1 MSDPIIYGCA
11 ITRQFILG
19 DDVVRALDGVDITV
33 QTGEFLGITGSSG
46 SGKST
51 LLYVLSGMD
60 RPSSGEIW
68 VQGKNIAL
76 LDENELASYRRQ
88 DVGFVFQGFNLISS
102 MTAQQN
108 VELPMI
114 FAGVP
119 ARERQ
124 KRAQALLDQVG
135 LAHRFAHKPG
145 QMSGGQQQ
153 RVAIAR
159 ALVNNPPIIFADEP
173 TGNLD
178 SKSGLDVMQVLQGL
192 HAQGRTVLL
201 VSHDAAV
208 IAFASRVM
216 RLKDGKVVEE
226 GEKMKDEG

>member
-1 MSDPIIYGCA
+1 MSDPIIYGRA

-124 KRAQALLDQVG
+124 QRAQALLDQVG

-226 GEKMKDEG
+226 GERMKDEG

>member
-1 MSDPIIYGCA
+1 MSDPIIYGRA

-19 DDVVRALDGVDITV
+19 DDVVRALDSVDITV

-60 RPSSGEIW
+60 RPSSGEMW

>member
-1 MSDPIIYGCA
+1 MSDPIIYGRA

>member
-1 MSDPIIYGCA
+1 MSDPIIYGRA

-60 RPSSGEIW
+60 RPSNGEIW

-119 ARERQ
+119 ARERRQ
-124 KRAQALLDQVG
+124 RAQALLDQVG

-192 HAQGRTVLL
+192 HTQGRTVLL

-208 IAFASRVM
+208 ITFASRVM

-226 GEKMKDEG
+226 GERRKDEG

>member
-1 MSDPIIYGCA
+1 M
-11 ITRQFILG
+11 
-19 DDVVRALDGVDITV
+19 
-33 QTGEFLGITGSSG
+33 
-46 SGKST
+46 
-51 LLYVLSGMD
+51 
-60 RPSSGEIW
+60 
-68 VQGKNIAL
+68 QGKNIAL

>member
-1 MSDPIIYGCA
+1 MSDPIIYGRA

-124 KRAQALLDQVG
+124 QRAQALLDQVG

-201 VSHDAAV
+201 FSHDAAV

-226 GEKMKDEG
+226 GERRKDEG

>member
-1 MSDPIIYGCA
+1 MSDPIIYGRA

-46 SGKST
+46 AGKST

-124 KRAQALLDQVG
+124 QRAQALLDQVG

>member
-1 MSDPIIYGCA
+1 MSDPIIYGRA

-19 DDVVRALDGVDITV
+19 DDIVRALDGVDITV

-124 KRAQALLDQVG
+124 QRAQALLDQVG

-226 GEKMKDEG
+226 GERRKDEG

>member
-1 MSDPIIYGCA
+1 MSDPIIYGRA

-19 DDVVRALDGVDITV
+19 DDIVRALDGVDITV

-226 GEKMKDEG
+226 GERMKDEG

>member
-1 MSDPIIYGCA
+1 MSDPIIYGRA

-124 KRAQALLDQVG
+124 QRAQALLDQVG

>member
-1 MSDPIIYGCA
+1 MSDPIIYGRA

-19 DDVVRALDGVDITV
+19 DDIVRALDGVDITV

>member
-1 MSDPIIYGCA
+1 MSDPIIYGRA

-19 DDVVRALDGVDITV
+19 DDVVRALDSVDITV

>member
-1 MSDPIIYGCA
+1 MSDPIIYGRA

-124 KRAQALLDQVG
+124 QRAQALLDQVG

-178 SKSGLDVMQVLQGL
+178 SKSGLDVMLVLQGL

>member
-1 MSDPIIYGCA
+1 MSDPIIYGRA

-124 KRAQALLDQVG
+124 QRAQALLDQVG

-226 GEKMKDEG
+226 GERRKDEG

>member
-1 MSDPIIYGCA
+1 MSDPIIYGRA

-76 LDENELASYRRQ
+76 LDENELPSYRRQ

-124 KRAQALLDQVG
+124 QRAQALLDQVG

-226 GEKMKDEG
+226 GERRKDEG

>member
-1 MSDPIIYGCA
+1 MSDPIIYGRA

-192 HAQGRTVLL
+192 HAQGRTVVL

-226 GEKMKDEG
+226 GERRKDEG

>member
-1 MSDPIIYGCA
+1 MSDPIIYGRA

-226 GEKMKDEG
+226 GERRKDEG

>member
-1 MSDPIIYGCA
+1 MSDPIIYGRA

-114 FAGVP
+114 CAGVP

>member
-1 MSDPIIYGCA
+1 MSDPIIYGRA

-108 VELPMI
+108 V
-114 FAGVP
+114 
-119 ARERQ
+119 
-124 KRAQALLDQVG
+124 
-135 LAHRFAHKPG
+135 
-145 QMSGGQQQ
+145 
-153 RVAIAR
+153 
-159 ALVNNPPIIFADEP
+159 
-173 TGNLD
+173 
-178 SKSGLDVMQVLQGL
+178 
-192 HAQGRTVLL
+192 
-201 VSHDAAV
+201 
-208 IAFASRVM
+208 
-216 RLKDGKVVEE
+216 
-226 GEKMKDEG
+226 

>member
-1 MSDPIIYGCA
+1 MSDPIIYGRA

-60 RPSSGEIW
+60 RPSNGEIW

-119 ARERQ
+119 ARERRQ
-124 KRAQALLDQVG
+124 RAQALLDQVG

-192 HAQGRTVLL
+192 HTQGRTVLL

-208 IAFASRVM
+208 ITFASRVM

-226 GEKMKDEG
+226 GERIKDEG

>member
-1 MSDPIIYGCA
+1 MSDPIIYGRA

-178 SKSGLDVMQVLQGL
+178 SKSGFDVMQVLQGL
-192 HAQGRTVLL
+192 HAQGRTGLL

>member
-1 MSDPIIYGCA
+1 MSDPIIYGRA

-226 GEKMKDEG
+226 GERMKDEG